1 MMISY
6 ILDIGKEELLPR
18 KNCVPGIALIRYAYG
33 ILLTNDSIEIE
44 GNYINSRVAVA

>member
-6 ILDIGKEELLPR
+6 WTLVKEELLLP
-18 KNCVPGIALIRYAYG
+18 KNCVSGVALIRYAYG

-44 GNYINSRVAVA
+44 GNYINSRVAAA